1 MNDSLGVREETALR
15 FFGKMSASISHEI
28 KNVLAIINEN
38 AGLLED
44 YNLMAEKGI
53 PLNPE
58 RLKTLA
64 ETVMTQIKRA
74 DVIVKN
80 MNKFAHSVDDAKK
93 TVDVRE
99 VLELVRALSS
109 RFAAMR
115 GVVLDLQQTSS
126 HAPSILSAPF
136 FLANLI
142 WLVLDFAMD
151 VAGNGKIVGLIAEKR
166 GEGARV
172 RFTQLDALGK
182 AQKEEFPTERERSLL
197 QIINA
202 EISMDH
208 GEGQISID
216 LPAEIQL

>member
-1 MNDSLGVREETALR
+1 MNDSLDVREETALR

-44 YNLMAEKGI
+44 YNLMAEKGT

-58 RLKTLA
+58 RLKALA

-80 MNKFAHSVDDAKK
+80 MNEFAHSVDEVKK
-93 TVDVRE
+93 IVDVRE
-99 VLELVRALSS
+99 VLELVGALSS

-115 GVVLDLQQTSS
+115 GVELDLQPSS
-126 HAPSILSAPF
+126 SAASILSAPF
-136 FLANLI
+136 FLENLI

-151 VAGNGKIVGLIAEKR
+151 VAGNGKTIGLIAEKT

-172 RFTQLDALGK
+172 RFTQLGALEK
-182 AQKEEFPTERERSLL
+182 TQKDEFPTERERSLL
-197 QIINA
+197 QVLNG
-202 EISMDH
+202 EIALDR
-208 GEGQISID
+208 GTGQILID
-216 LPAEIQL
+216 LPAELSL

>member
-1 MNDSLGVREETALR
+1 MNDSLDVREETALR

-115 GVVLDLQQTSS
+115 GVVLDLQTSS
-126 HAPSILSAPF
+126 YAPSIFS
-136 FLANLI
+136 
-142 WLVLDFAMD
+142 
-151 VAGNGKIVGLIAEKR
+151 AGN
-166 GEGARV
+166 
-172 RFTQLDALGK
+172 
-182 AQKEEFPTERERSLL
+182 RSCSL
-197 QIINA
+197 A
-202 EISMDH
+202 
-208 GEGQISID
+208 
-216 LPAEIQL
+216 

>member
-1 MNDSLGVREETALR
+1 MNDSLDIRTETALR

-44 YNLMAEKGI
+44 YNLMAEKGT

-58 RLKTLA
+58 RIKTLA
-64 ETVMTQIKRA
+64 ETVITQIKRA

-80 MNKFAHSVDDAKK
+80 MNKFAHSVDEAKK

-99 VLELVRALSS
+99 VLELVAALSS

-115 GVVLDLQQTSS
+115 GVVLDLQPSS
-126 HAPSILSAPF
+126 GAVSILSSPF
-136 FLANLI
+136 FFENLI

-151 VAGNGKIVGLIAEKR
+151 AVGNGKKVGLIAEKR
-166 GEGARV
+166 EEGARV

-182 AQKEEFPTERERSLL
+182 AQKDQFPTERERSLL
-197 QIINA
+197 HILNA
-202 EISMDH
+202 EIALDH
-208 GEGQISID
+208 GAGQILID
-216 LPAEIQL
+216 LPSDIHF

>member
-1 MNDSLGVREETALR
+1 MNDSLDIRTETALR

-44 YNLMAEKGI
+44 YNLMAEKGT

-58 RLKTLA
+58 RIKTLA

-80 MNKFAHSVDDAKK
+80 MNKFAHSVDEAKK

-99 VLELVRALSS
+99 VLELVAALSS

-115 GVVLDLQQTSS
+115 GVVLDLQPSS
-126 HAPSILSAPF
+126 GAVSILSSPF
-136 FLANLI
+136 FFENLI

-151 VAGNGKIVGLIAEKR
+151 AVGNGKKVGLIAEKR
-166 GEGARV
+166 EEGARV
-172 RFTQLDALGK
+172 RFTQLDALGQ
-182 AQKEEFPTERERSLL
+182 AQKDQFPTERERSLL
-197 QIINA
+197 HILNA
-202 EISMDH
+202 EIALDH
-208 GEGQISID
+208 GAGQILID
-216 LPAEIQL
+216 LPSDIHF

>member
-1 MNDSLGVREETALR
+1 MNASLDVREETALQ

-44 YNLMAEKGI
+44 YNLMAEKGT
-53 PLNPE
+53 PVSPE

-64 ETVMTQIKRA
+64 ETVMRQIKRA
-74 DVIVKN
+74 DGIVKN
-80 MNKFAHSVDDAKK
+80 MNKLAHSVDEAKK

-99 VLELVRALSS
+99 VLELVVALSS

-115 GVVLDLQQTSS
+115 GVVLDFQPSS
-126 HAPSILSAPF
+126 NPPSILSSPF
-136 FLANLI
+136 FLENLI

-151 VAGNGKIVGLIAEKR
+151 AAGNGKIVGLIAEKR

-182 AQKEEFPTERERSLL
+182 TQKDEFPTERERSLL
-197 QIINA
+197 HILNA
-202 EISMDH
+202 EIALDY
-208 GEGQISID
+208 GAGQIFID
-216 LPAEIQL
+216 LPADIHL

>member
-1 MNDSLGVREETALR
+1 MNDSLDVREETALR

-44 YNLMAEKGI
+44 YNFMAEKGI

-93 TVDVRE
+93 NVDVRE

-115 GVVLDLQQTSS
+115 GVVLDLQTSS

-182 AQKEEFPTERERSLL
+182 AQKDEFPTEREKSLL
-197 QIINA
+197 QTINA
-202 EISMDH
+202 EISMDP